1 MALVWLTVVAWL
13 YLAACFC
20 SAGIIAYD
28 ITVNVGVSRWRDEC
42 CRPGHR
48 AVLRPARARAVPA
61 LGGGQFDERDLVA
74 LQRHRDRG
82 TADPIPLIAV
92 SRSGASTTRVDAAF
106 TPGQPDRSLVNRRCS
121 ASVRRSRPGGFTSSG
136 KQSAPMR
143 TPTVA

>member
-1 MALVWLTVVAWL
+1 MNVVVPVTALYFGPLALAL
-13 YLAACFC
+13 YR
-20 SAGIIAYD
+20 
-28 ITVNVGVSRWRDEC
+28 RW
-42 CRPGHR
+42 
-48 AVLRPARARAVPA
+48 
-61 LGGGQFDERDLVA
+61 GGQFDERDLVA